1 MKYYKLRYRSTVV
14 AIVDSEWMMKE
25 LTEKV
30 YPHLNLKV
38 EEIEGNI
45 YLLDE
50 VEGNLHQEFFFKN
63 YRKLYILVNVYILL

>member
-50 VEGNLHQEFFFKN
+50 VEGNLPQ
-63 YRKLYILVNVYILL
+63 

>member
-50 VEGNLHQEFFFKN
+50 VEGNRPQYFFFKN